1 MATGFDFNNNKW
13 VFADG
18 KLNIQDWINETP
30 GLTQQWNDAAKAY
43 ENDNS
48 DTQASTLFNQW
59 VSYAGAVRSESLPQ
73 T

>member
-13 VFADG
+13 VFTDG

-30 GLTQQWNDAAKAY
+30 GLTQQWLDAAEAY
-43 ENDNS
+43 EADNN
-48 DTQASTLFNQW
+48 DTQAGTIFNQW
-59 VSYAGAVRSESLPQ
+59 VAYSSAVKAESLPQ